1 LDYVLLLS
9 IPVFVNRKS
18 GLARAVLPLN
28 LSIRASK
35 KKHYASC
42 ISCVPYSNLRLSRTK
57 TDKKDARLIARFCV
71 ERRPPLWWPP
81 PPELRALVTR
91 RDALERMRTQEM
103 NRLHA
108 ARAKIRQSVERHI
121 SYLEREIKGID
132 AEIRQKTDD
141 GPDLKK

>member
-1 LDYVLLLS
+1 
-9 IPVFVNRKS
+9 
-18 GLARAVLPLN
+18 VLPLN

-71 ERRPPLWWPP
+71 ERRPP

-132 AEIRQKTDD
+132 AEIRQKNDD